1 MSVSALSGQV
11 NNVLF
16 SFTDPAR
23 RTVTIDSCDG
33 FHIGFF
39 DVTVTGFI
47 TADFAVG
54 NVPVDQQ
61 FMVEAK
67 MPDPEISPA

>member
-1 MSVSALSGQV
+1 M
-11 NNVLF
+11 
-16 SFTDPAR
+16 
-23 RTVTIDSCDG
+23 
-33 FHIGFF
+33 
-39 DVTVTGFI
+39 TVTGFI